1 MLRGVTVVL
10 AVALALLRPSAGAAQ
25 PQPQSV
31 ESFYRGKTI
40 TVFIGYGAGGSD
52 DLWGRLVARYMGR
65 HIPGQPL
72 VVPQNMPGAG
82 SLVAANQIYNVA
94 PKDGT
99 VIGVINRGLPFEAVL
114 GGGGVQFDP
123 RKFNWL
129 GSPDSDVIVAYVRTD
144 APVAHVRE
152 LRDKELIVAST
163 GSGADSQTYPQVLA
177 RLFGWKLRIVQGYPG
192 SRDMNLAVERNEAH
206 GTFISYDTAARE
218 PTFGDGTRRLLV
230 QGAMTPDDR
239 MKDVPTLSGLAQSEA
254 EQRAVDFFLLRA
266 GMGRPF
272 VVGPGVPP
280 ERLSALREAFAAA
293 LRDPELIEESKKLR
307 LNIAYVPPGTLQ
319 SLVDKAYA
327 ADAETLERVRKAMR

>member
-1 MLRGVTVVL
+1 MFRGANAFLTL
-10 AVALALLRPSAGAAQ
+10 MLALLWPPFAHAQ
-25 PQPQSV
+25 AQSV
-31 ESFYRGKTI
+31 EAFYRGKTV
-40 TVFIGYGAGGSD
+40 TVVIGYGVGGSD
-52 DLWGRLVARYMGR
+52 DLWGRVVARYMGR
-65 HIPGQPL
+65 HIPGQPQ

-99 VIGVINRGLPFEAVL
+99 VIGVINRGVPFEAVL

-144 APVAHVRE
+144 APLKHVSE
-152 LRDKELIVAST
+152 LRSKELIVAAT

-177 RLFGWKLRIVQGYPG
+177 QLFGLKLRIVQGYPG
-192 SRDMNLAVERNEAH
+192 SREMNLAVERNEVH

-218 PTFGDGTRRLLV
+218 PTFGDGTRRLLL
-230 QGAMTPDDR
+230 QGAMTPDER
-239 MKDVPTLSGLAQSEA
+239 MKDVPTLAGLAQSEA

-272 VVGPGVPP
+272 VVAPGVPQ
-280 ERLSALREAFAAA
+280 ERLNALREAFAAA

-307 LNIAYVPPGTLQ
+307 LNIAYVAPDSLQ
-319 SLVDKAYA
+319 ALVDKAFG

>member
-1 MLRGVTVVL
+1 MMRGVTAILALVL
-10 AVALALLRPSAGAAQ
+10 AVLWPLPGRAQ
-25 PQPQSV
+25 TQSV

-40 TVFIGYGAGGSD
+40 TVLIGYGVGGSD
-52 DLWGRLVARYMGR
+52 DLWARLLARYMGR

-82 SLVAANQIYNVA
+82 SLVAANQVYNVS

-99 VIGVINRGLPFEAVL
+99 VIGVINRGVPFEAVL

-144 APVAHVRE
+144 APIRHVSE
-152 LRDKELIVAST
+152 LRDKELIVAAT

-218 PTFGDGTRRLLV
+218 PTFTDGSRRLLV
-230 QGAMTPDDR
+230 QGAMTPDER
-239 MKDVPTLSGLAQSEA
+239 MKDVPTLAGLAQSEA

-272 VVGPGVPP
+272 VVAPGVPP
-280 ERLSALREAFAAA
+280 ERLNALRDAFAAA
-293 LRDPELIEESKKLR
+293 LRDPDLIEESKKLR
-307 LNIAYVPPGTLQ
+307 LNISYVPPDALQTL
-319 SLVDKAYA
+319 VEKAYG
-327 ADAETLERVRKAMR
+327 ADAQTLERVRQTLR

>member
-1 MLRGVTVVL
+1 MMMGVTAILALVL
-10 AVALALLRPSAGAAQ
+10 AVLWPLPGRAQ
-25 PQPQSV
+25 TQSV

-40 TVFIGYGAGGSD
+40 TVLIGYGVGGSD
-52 DLWGRLVARYMGR
+52 DLWARLLARYMGR

-82 SLVAANQIYNVA
+82 SLVAANQVYNVS

-99 VIGVINRGLPFEAVL
+99 VIGVINRGVPFEAVL

-144 APVAHVRE
+144 APIRHVSE
-152 LRDKELIVAST
+152 LRDKELIVAAT

-218 PTFGDGTRRLLV
+218 PTFTDGSRRLLV
-230 QGAMTPDDR
+230 QGAMTPDER
-239 MKDVPTLSGLAQSEA
+239 MKDVPTLAGLAQSEA
-254 EQRAVDFFLLRA
+254 EQRAVDFFLLTS
-266 GMGRPF
+266 F
-272 VVGPGVPP
+272 
-280 ERLSALREAFAAA
+280 
-293 LRDPELIEESKKLR
+293 
-307 LNIAYVPPGTLQ
+307 Q
-319 SLVDKAYA
+319 SS
-327 ADAETLERVRKAMR
+327 R

>member
-1 MLRGVTVVL
+1 MLRAVTAYL
-10 AVALALLRPSAGAAQ
+10 ALAMATLWSPWAAAQ
-25 PQPQSV
+25 SASV

-40 TVFIGYGAGGSD
+40 TIFIGYGVGGSD

-65 HIPGQPL
+65 HIPGQPQ

-99 VIGVINRGLPFEAVL
+99 VIGVINRGVPFEAVL

-144 APVAHVRE
+144 APLKHVSE
-152 LRDKELIVAST
+152 LRDKELIVAAT

-177 RLFGWKLRIVQGYPG
+177 RLFNWKLRIVQGYPG
-192 SRDMNLAVERNEAH
+192 SREMNLAVERNEVH
-206 GTFISYDTAARE
+206 GAFISYDTAARE
-218 PTFGDGTRRLLV
+218 STFGDGTRRLLL
-230 QGAMTPDDR
+230 QGAMTPDER
-239 MKDVPTLSGLAQSEA
+239 MTDVPTLAGLAQSQA
-254 EQRAVDFFLLRA
+254 EPRAVDFFLLRA

-272 VVGPGVPP
+272 VMAPGVPP

-293 LRDPELIEESKKLR
+293 LRDPDLIEESKKLR
-307 LNIAYVPPGTLQ
+307 LNISYVPPDTLQ
-319 SLVDKAYA
+319 TLVDKAYG
-327 ADAETLERVRKAMR
+327 ADAQTIERVQKAMR

>member
-1 MLRGVTVVL
+1 
-10 AVALALLRPSAGAAQ
+10 
-25 PQPQSV
+25 
-31 ESFYRGKTI
+31 
-40 TVFIGYGAGGSD
+40 VFIGYGVGGSD
-52 DLWGRLVARYMGR
+52 DLWGRLVARFMGR

-99 VIGVINRGLPFEAVL
+99 VIGVINRGVPFEAVL

-129 GSPDSDVIVAYVRTD
+129 GSPDSDIIVAYVRTD
-144 APVAHVRE
+144 APIKHANE
-152 LRDKELIVAST
+152 LREKELIVAAT

-192 SRDMNLAVERNEAH
+192 SREMNLAVERNEAH
-206 GTFISYDTAARE
+206 GTFISDDTAARE
-218 PTFGDGTRRLLV
+218 PTFTDGSRRLLV
-230 QGAMTPDDR
+230 QGAMTPDER
-239 MKDVPTLSGLAQSEA
+239 MKDVPTLAGLAQSEA

-272 VVGPGVPP
+272 VVAPGVPP
-280 ERLSALREAFAAA
+280 ERLSALRDAFAAA
-293 LRDPELIEESKKLR
+293 LRDPDLIEESKKLR
-307 LNIAYVPPGTLQ
+307 LNISYVPPDALQTL
-319 SLVDKAYA
+319 VGKAYD
-327 ADAETLERVRKAMR
+327 ADAQTLERVRQALR

>member
-1 MLRGVTVVL
+1 MMRGVTAILALVL
-10 AVALALLRPSAGAAQ
+10 AVLWPLPGRAQ
-25 PQPQSV
+25 TQSV

-40 TVFIGYGAGGSD
+40 TVLIGYGVGGSD
-52 DLWGRLVARYMGR
+52 DLWARLLARYMGR

-82 SLVAANQIYNVA
+82 SLVAANQVYNVS

-99 VIGVINRGLPFEAVL
+99 VIGVINRGVPFEAVL

-144 APVAHVRE
+144 APIRHVSE
-152 LRDKELIVAST
+152 LRDKELIVAAT

-177 RLFGWKLRIVQGYPG
+177 RLFGWKLRIIQGYPG

-218 PTFGDGTRRLLV
+218 PTFTDGSRRLLV
-230 QGAMTPDDR
+230 QGAMTPDER
-239 MKDVPTLSGLAQSEA
+239 MKDVPTLAGLAQSEA

-272 VVGPGVPP
+272 VVAPGVPP
-280 ERLSALREAFAAA
+280 ERLNALRDAFAAA
-293 LRDPELIEESKKLR
+293 LRDPDLIEESKKLR
-307 LNIAYVPPGTLQ
+307 LNISYVPPDALQTL
-319 SLVDKAYA
+319 VEKAYG
-327 ADAETLERVRKAMR
+327 ADAQTLERVRQTLR

>member
-1 MLRGVTVVL
+1 MLRGATAFLALTL
-10 AVALALLRPSAGAAQ
+10 AVLWPPLARAQ
-25 PQPQSV
+25 TQSV

-40 TVFIGYGAGGSD
+40 TVLIGYGVGGSD
-52 DLWGRLVARYMGR
+52 DLWARLVARYMGR

-82 SLVAANQIYNVA
+82 SLVAANQVYNVA

-99 VIGVINRGLPFEAVL
+99 IIGVINRGVPFEAVL

-129 GSPDSDVIVAYVRTD
+129 GSPDSDVIVGYVRTD
-144 APVAHVRE
+144 APIKHVRE
-152 LRDKELIVAST
+152 LRDKELIVAAT

-192 SRDMNLAVERNEAH
+192 SREMNLAVERNEVH

-218 PTFGDGTRRLLV
+218 PTFEDGTRRLLV
-230 QGAMTPDDR
+230 QGAMTPDER
-239 MKDVPTLSGLAQSEA
+239 MKEVPTLAGLAQSEA

-272 VVGPGVPP
+272 VVAPGVPP
-280 ERLSALREAFAAA
+280 ERLTALRDAFAAA
-293 LRDPELIEESKKLR
+293 LRDPELVEESKKLR
-307 LNIAYVPPGTLQ
+307 LNISYVPPDALHT
-319 SLVDKAYA
+319 LVDKAYG

>member
-1 MLRGVTVVL
+1 MLRGVT
-10 AVALALLRPSAGAAQ
+10 AFMAAALAIIWSPLAQ
-25 PQPQSV
+25 AQSQSV
-31 ESFYRGKTI
+31 EAFYRGKTV
-40 TVFIGYGAGGSD
+40 TVFIGYGVGGSD
-52 DLWGRLVARYMGR
+52 DLWGRLVARFMGR

-99 VIGVINRGLPFEAVL
+99 VIGVINRGVPFEAVL

-129 GSPDSDVIVAYVRTD
+129 GSPDSDVIVAYVRAD
-144 APVAHVRE
+144 APIKHVTE
-152 LRDKELIVAST
+152 LRSKELIVAAT
-163 GSGADSQTYPQVLA
+163 GSGADSQTYPQVLTQ
-177 RLFGWKLRIVQGYPG
+177 LFGWKLRIVQGYPG
-192 SRDMNLAVERNEAH
+192 SREMNLAVERNEVH
-206 GTFISYDTAARE
+206 GAFISYDTAARE
-218 PTFGDGTRRLLV
+218 STFGDGTRRLLL
-230 QGAMTPDDR
+230 QGGMTPDER
-239 MKDVPTLSGLAQSEA
+239 MKEVPTLDGLAQSDA

-272 VVGPGVPP
+272 VVAPGVPA

-307 LNIAYVPPGTLQ
+307 LNIAYVPPDILQ
-319 SLVDKAYA
+319 GLVEKAYG
-327 ADAETLERVRKAMR
+327 ADAQTLERVRKAMR

>member
-1 MLRGVTVVL
+1 MMRGVT
-10 AVALALLRPSAGAAQ
+10 AILALVLSVFWPLAGRAQ
-25 PQPQSV
+25 TQSV

-40 TVFIGYGAGGSD
+40 TVLIGYGVGGSD
-52 DLWGRLVARYMGR
+52 DLWARLLARYMGR

-82 SLVAANQIYNVA
+82 SLVAANQVYNVS

-99 VIGVINRGLPFEAVL
+99 VIGVINRGVPFEAVL

-144 APVAHVRE
+144 APIRHVSE
-152 LRDKELIVAST
+152 LRDKELIVAAT

-218 PTFGDGTRRLLV
+218 PTFRDGSRRLLV
-230 QGAMTPDDR
+230 QGAMTPDER
-239 MKDVPTLSGLAQSEA
+239 MKDVPTLAGLAQSEA

-272 VVGPGVPP
+272 VVAPGVPP
-280 ERLSALREAFAAA
+280 ERLSALRDAFAAA
-293 LRDPELIEESKKLR
+293 LRDPDLIEESKKLR
-307 LNIAYVPPGTLQ
+307 LNISYVPPDALQTL
-319 SLVDKAYA
+319 VEKAYG
-327 ADAETLERVRKAMR
+327 ADAQTLERVRQALR

>member
-1 MLRGVTVVL
+1 MLRGVT
-10 AVALALLRPSAGAAQ
+10 AFMAAALAIIWSPLAQ
-25 PQPQSV
+25 AQSQSV
-31 ESFYRGKTI
+31 EAFYRGKTV
-40 TVFIGYGAGGSD
+40 TVFIGYGVGGSD
-52 DLWGRLVARYMGR
+52 DLWGRLVARFMGR

-99 VIGVINRGLPFEAVL
+99 VIGVINRGVPFEAVL

-129 GSPDSDVIVAYVRTD
+129 GSPDSDVIVAYVRAD
-144 APVAHVRE
+144 APIKHVTE
-152 LRDKELIVAST
+152 LRSKELIVAAT
-163 GSGADSQTYPQVLA
+163 GSGADSQTYPQVLTQ
-177 RLFGWKLRIVQGYPG
+177 LFGWKLRIVQGYPG
-192 SRDMNLAVERNEAH
+192 SREMNLAVERNEVH
-206 GTFISYDTAARE
+206 GAFISYDTAARE
-218 PTFGDGTRRLLV
+218 STFGDGTRRLLL
-230 QGAMTPDDR
+230 QGGMTPDER
-239 MKDVPTLSGLAQSEA
+239 MKEVPTLAGLAQSDA

-272 VVGPGVPP
+272 VVAPGVPA

-307 LNIAYVPPGTLQ
+307 LNIAYVPPDILQ
-319 SLVDKAYA
+319 GLVEKAYG
-327 ADAETLERVRKAMR
+327 ADAQTLERVRKAMR

>member
-1 MLRGVTVVL
+1 MLRGVTAFL
-10 AVALALLRPSAGAAQ
+10 AAALAIIWSPLAQ
-25 PQPQSV
+25 AQSQSV
-31 ESFYRGKTI
+31 EAFYRGKTV
-40 TVFIGYGAGGSD
+40 TVFIGYGVGGSD
-52 DLWGRLVARYMGR
+52 DLWGRLVARFMGR

-99 VIGVINRGLPFEAVL
+99 VIGVINRGVPFEAVL

-129 GSPDSDVIVAYVRTD
+129 GSPDSDVIVAYVRAD
-144 APVAHVRE
+144 APIKHVTE
-152 LRDKELIVAST
+152 LRSKELIVAAT
-163 GSGADSQTYPQVLA
+163 GSGADSQTYPQVLTQ
-177 RLFGWKLRIVQGYPG
+177 LFGWKLRIVQGYPG
-192 SRDMNLAVERNEAH
+192 SREMNLAVERNEVH
-206 GTFISYDTAARE
+206 GAFISYDTAARE
-218 PTFGDGTRRLLV
+218 STFGDGTRRLLL
-230 QGAMTPDDR
+230 QGGMTPDER
-239 MKDVPTLSGLAQSEA
+239 MKEVPTLDGLAQSDA

-272 VVGPGVPP
+272 VVAPGVPA

-307 LNIAYVPPGTLQ
+307 LNIAYVPPDILQ
-319 SLVDKAYA
+319 GLVEKAYG
-327 ADAETLERVRKAMR
+327 ADAQTLERVRKAMR

>member
-1 MLRGVTVVL
+1 MFRGLTAIFALTL
-10 AVALALLRPSAGAAQ
+10 AILRPSLAGAQAQ
-25 PQPQSV
+25 SA
-31 ESFYRGKTI
+31 EAFYRGKTV
-40 TVFIGYGAGGSD
+40 TVVIGYGVGGSD
-52 DLWGRLVARYMGR
+52 DLWGRIVAKYMGR
-65 HIPGQPL
+65 HLPGQPL
-72 VVPQNMPGAG
+72 VVAQNMPGAG

-144 APVAHVRE
+144 APLKHVSE
-152 LRDKELIVAST
+152 LRSKELIVAAT

-177 RLFGWKLRIVQGYPG
+177 QLFGWKLRIVQGYPG
-192 SRDMNLAVERNEAH
+192 SREMNLAVERNEVH

-218 PTFGDGTRRLLV
+218 PTFGDGSRQLFL
-230 QGAMTPDDR
+230 QGVMTPDER
-239 MKDVPTLSGLAQSEA
+239 MKDVPTLAGLAQSEA

-272 VVGPGVPP
+272 VVAPGVPAD
-280 ERLSALREAFAAA
+280 RLKALREAFAAA

-307 LNIAYVPPGTLQ
+307 LNIAYVAPDVLQ
-319 SLVDKAYA
+319 TLVDKAYG

>member
-1 MLRGVTVVL
+1 MSRGATAL
-10 AVALALLRPSAGAAQ
+10 LALALMVLGSSPSRA
-25 PQPQSV
+25 QSV

-40 TVFIGYGAGGSD
+40 TMLIGYGVGGSD
-52 DLWGRLVARYMGR
+52 DLWGRLVARFMGR
-65 HIPGQPL
+65 HIPGQPV

-94 PKDGT
+94 PRDGT
-99 VIGVINRGLPFEAVL
+99 VIGVINRGVPFEAVL

-129 GSPDSDVIVAYVRTD
+129 GSPDSDVIVAYVRAD
-144 APVAHVRE
+144 APIKHASE
-152 LRDKELIVAST
+152 LRNKELIVAST

-177 RLFGWKLRIVQGYPG
+177 RLFGWKLRLVQGYPG
-192 SRDMNLAVERNEAH
+192 SREMNLAVERNEVH
-206 GTFISYDTAARE
+206 GAFISYDTAARE
-218 PTFGDGTRRLLV
+218 STFGDGTRRLLL
-230 QGAMTPDDR
+230 QGAMSPDER
-239 MKDVPTLSGLAQSEA
+239 MKDVPTLAGLAQSDA

-272 VVGPGVPP
+272 VVAPGVPP

-307 LNIAYVPPGTLQ
+307 LNIAYVPPNTLQ
-319 SLVDKAYA
+319 SLVDKAYG
-327 ADAETLERVRKAMR
+327 ADAETIERVRNAMR

>member
-1 MLRGVTVVL
+1 MMRGVTAILALVL
-10 AVALALLRPSAGAAQ
+10 AVLWPLPGRAQ
-25 PQPQSV
+25 TQSV

-40 TVFIGYGAGGSD
+40 TVLIGYGVGGSD
-52 DLWGRLVARYMGR
+52 DLWARLLARYMGR

-82 SLVAANQIYNVA
+82 SLVAANQVYNVS

-99 VIGVINRGLPFEAVL
+99 VIGVINRGVPFEAVL

-144 APVAHVRE
+144 APIRHVSE
-152 LRDKELIVAST
+152 LRDKELIVAAT

-177 RLFGWKLRIVQGYPG
+177 RLFGWKLRIIQGYPG

-218 PTFGDGTRRLLV
+218 PTFTDGSRRLLV
-230 QGAMTPDDR
+230 QGAMTPDER
-239 MKDVPTLSGLAQSEA
+239 MKDVPTLAGLAQSEA

-272 VVGPGVPP
+272 VVAPGVPP
-280 ERLSALREAFAAA
+280 ERLNALRDAFAAA
-293 LRDPELIEESKKLR
+293 LRDPDLIEESKKLR
-307 LNIAYVPPGTLQ
+307 LNISYVPPDALQTL
-319 SLVDKAYA
+319 LEKAYG
-327 ADAETLERVRKAMR
+327 ADAQTLERVRQALR

>member
-1 MLRGVTVVL
+1 MLRGVTGFL
-10 AVALALLRPSAGAAQ
+10 AAALAALWCQQGQAQ
-25 PQPQSV
+25 SPVV
-31 ESFYRGKTI
+31 ETFYRGKTV
-40 TVFIGYGAGGSD
+40 TVTIGYGVGGSD
-52 DLWGRLVARYMGR
+52 DLWARLIARYLGR

-72 VVPQNMPGAG
+72 VVPQNLPGAG
-82 SLVAANQIYNVA
+82 SLVAANQVYNVA

-99 VIGVINRGLPFEAVL
+99 IIGVINRGVPFEAVL

-144 APVAHVRE
+144 APIRHVGE
-152 LRDKELIVAST
+152 LREKELIVAAT

-192 SRDMNLAVERNEAH
+192 SREMNLAVERNEAH

-218 PTFGDGTRRLLV
+218 PTFTDGTRRLLL
-230 QGAMTPDDR
+230 QGAMTPDER
-239 MKDVPTLSGLAQSEA
+239 MKDVPTLAGLAQSEA

-272 VVGPGVPP
+272 VVAPGVPA
-280 ERLSALREAFAAA
+280 ERLAALREGFAAA
-293 LRDPELIEESKKLR
+293 LRDPELIDESKKLR
-307 LNIAYVPPGTLQ
+307 LNISYVPPDILG
-319 SLVDKAYA
+319 SLVDKAYG

>member
-1 MLRGVTVVL
+1 MRGVTAILALVL
-10 AVALALLRPSAGAAQ
+10 AVLWPLPGRAQ
-25 PQPQSV
+25 TQSV

-40 TVFIGYGAGGSD
+40 TVLIGYGVGGSD
-52 DLWGRLVARYMGR
+52 DLWARLLARYMGR

-82 SLVAANQIYNVA
+82 SLVAANQVYNVS

-99 VIGVINRGLPFEAVL
+99 VIGVINRGVPFEAVL

-144 APVAHVRE
+144 APIRHVSE
-152 LRDKELIVAST
+152 LRDKELIVAAT

-218 PTFGDGTRRLLV
+218 PTFTDGSRRLLV
-230 QGAMTPDDR
+230 QGAMTPDER
-239 MKDVPTLSGLAQSEA
+239 MKDVPTLAGLAQSEA

-272 VVGPGVPP
+272 VVAPGVPP
-280 ERLSALREAFAAA
+280 ERLNALRDAFAAA
-293 LRDPELIEESKKLR
+293 LRDPDLIEESKKLR
-307 LNIAYVPPGTLQ
+307 LNISYVPPDALQTL
-319 SLVDKAYA
+319 VEKAYGV
-327 ADAETLERVRKAMR
+327 DAQTLERVRQTLR

>member
-1 MLRGVTVVL
+1 MFRGVTTI
-10 AVALALLRPSAGAAQ
+10 LALTLAILCQQPASAQA
-25 PQPQSV
+25 QSV
-31 ESFYRGKTI
+31 EAFYRGKTV
-40 TVFIGYGAGGSD
+40 TVVIGYGVGGSD

-72 VVPQNMPGAG
+72 VLAQNLPGAG

-99 VIGVINRGLPFEAVL
+99 VIGVINRGVPFEAVL

-144 APVAHVRE
+144 APLKHASE
-152 LRDKELIVAST
+152 LRSKELIVAAT

-177 RLFGWKLRIVQGYPG
+177 QLFGWKLRIVQGYPG
-192 SRDMNLAVERNEAH
+192 SREMNLAVERNEVH

-218 PTFGDGTRRLLV
+218 PTFGDGSRRLFL
-230 QGAMTPDDR
+230 QGAMTPDKR
-239 MKDVPTLSGLAQSEA
+239 MKDVPTLAGLAQSEA

-272 VVGPGVPP
+272 VVAPGVPQ
-280 ERLSALREAFAAA
+280 ERLKALREAFAAA

-307 LNIAYVPPGTLQ
+307 LNIAYVPPDALQ
-319 SLVDKAYA
+319 TLVDKAYG